1 MASTIYII
9 YNAKGSIIG
18 KLNYAYRKLTTP
30 SSPCA
35 ACDLTHGGL
44 RLSETAQ
51 WMATKKQINAEV
63 KQLHVDELNP
73 EVCQLKFPTHEVSF
87 C

>member
-1 MASTIYII
+1 MSSTIIII
-9 YNAKGSIIG
+9 YNAKASVGG

-44 RLSETAQ
+44 RLSETDL
-51 WMATKKQINAEV
+51 WKDVKKQINANV
-63 KQLHVDELNP
+63 RQLHIDELD
-73 EVCQLKFPTHEVSF
+73 QEVSIVKLSLLRRR
-87 C
+87 